1 MTMAGLLHEKELSRK
16 TFLKGGG
23 ALVVGFSVAG
33 PLLAPGK
40 AAAKAAADR
49 LPNLD
54 PYATIT
60 RDTSQVDS
68 YIAIHADNTCSVL
81 CGGMDNGTGSGTGW
95 LMLAGEE
102 LNMDLSQMK
111 FVLPDTGVTVYP
123 QQVTAS
129 SFGTKGI
136 GPQVRTAAAYAKQT
150 LLGLASTQLGVPV
163 ASLTVKSGVVAGGG
177 KSVTY
182 GALLGDKLFNTKM
195 PVEGIYSGSGIG
207 LPGPD
212 GTPIDAGPNM
222 FGPYLKQ
229 GVPPTKQASEYTLV
243 GTRVPRIDIPD
254 IVTGTMT
261 YAGNIRVPGM
271 LHGRIVLPRGQGAYS
286 SGAKPLSVD
295 ESSIKHIPGAQLVR
309 RGDFVGVVAPHEY
322 DAIQAAAQL
331 KVTWADPPT
340 ISSSGNLWKQMRADD
355 AAGKAKADPGSIGAQ
370 YGAKYGPVGD
380 VDAALKSAAHVV
392 SQTYGYHYQLHGSI
406 GPQVA
411 VADVTPNGAR
421 VLTYAQGGS
430 SGLVPQVA
438 KWLGLPTNRV
448 RFTEF
453 HDSSHMG
460 SGSGNVNPS
469 LAAAVMSQI
478 VGKPVRVQNMR
489 WDEHGW
495 DHFGA
500 VFLHDI
506 RGGVDANGN
515 IVAFDRTEFSPAGG
529 STVIADQQL
538 GTPYPANPGRMA
550 IETSANGVQYEIPNW
565 RVIWKT
571 LPLYGN
577 YFGTSAMRASQ
588 SAQTTFGTEVFMD
601 ELAYAAKMDPVAFR
615 SQNVRKTQL
624 NGSVQAGA
632 VPVTWSFKDRFLAVL
647 NAVAQASNWQPRVA
661 ASNLSNDT
669 VVTGRGVS
677 FGPRAWPATFSAVV
691 VEIEVNK
698 KTGKILVNHIYA
710 AQDQGLTVNP
720 AGVEN
725 QIVGQVVMNTS
736 RALVEE
742 VAFNTKRQTSL
753 DWVTYPI
760 LRFKDSP
767 RKVTPIIIDRPEIPM
782 AGAGDHV
789 MEHVPAAI
797 ANAFFDATG
806 VRIREVPMT
815 PARVRAAL
823 AAKGEGTLGVT

>member
-1 MTMAGLLHEKELSRK
+1 MTGLMHERELSRK

-23 ALVVGFSVAG
+23 ALVVGFSMAG

-40 AAAKAAADR
+40 ATADVSR
-49 LPNLD
+49 LSPAD
-54 PYATIT
+54 PYATVV
-60 RDTSQVDS
+60 RDFSQVDS
-68 YIAIHADNTCSVL
+68 YIVIHPDNTCSVT

-95 LMLAGEE
+95 LLLAAEE
-102 LNMDLSQMK
+102 LNMALSQMR
-111 FVLPDTGVTVYP
+111 FVLPDTAVTAHP
-123 QQVTAS
+123 QQGTSS

-163 ASLTVKSGVVAGGG
+163 ANLTVKAGIVSGGG

-182 GALLGDKLFNTKM
+182 GALIGDKLFNTKM

-229 GVPPTKQASEYTLV
+229 GVPPTKQVSEYTLV

-254 IVTGTMT
+254 IVTGKTT
-261 YAGNIRVPGM
+261 YVANIRVPGM
-271 LHGRIVLPRGQGAYS
+271 VHGRMVLPRGQGAYT

-295 ESSIKHIPGAQLVR
+295 ESSIKHIPNVQVIR
-309 RGDFVGVVAPHEY
+309 KGDFVGVVAEKEY

-355 AAGKAKADPGSIGAQ
+355 TAGRAKADPGSIGAQ
-370 YGAKYGPVGD
+370 YGAKYGPIGN

-392 SQTYGYHYQLHGSI
+392 SATYGYHYQSHAPI

-421 VLTYAQGGS
+421 IFTYAQGV
-430 SGLVPQVA
+430 SGVPAQVA
-438 KWLGLPTNRV
+438 QWIGLPASRV
-448 RFTEF
+448 RATEF
-453 HDSSHMG
+453 WGSSHMG
-460 SGSGNVNPS
+460 GGGGVNPS
-469 LAAAVMSQI
+469 VAAAVMSQA

-489 WDEHGW
+489 WDQQGW
-495 DHFGA
+495 DSYGA

-515 IVAFDRTEFSPAGG
+515 IVAFERTEFSPSGA
-529 STVIADQQL
+529 STVITQQQL
-538 GTPYPANPGRMA
+538 GTPYPANTGRMA

-565 RVIWKT
+565 RVLWKT

-577 YFGTSAMRASQ
+577 YFPTTFMRASQ
-588 SAQTTFGTEVFMD
+588 SAQTTFGTEVFAD
-601 ELAYAAKMDPVAFR
+601 ELAYAAKMDPIAFR
-615 SQNVRKTQL
+615 RQNVRKTQL
-624 NGSVQAGA
+624 IGSVQAGA
-632 VPVTWSFKDRFLAVL
+632 AQVTWSFQERFLAVL
-647 NAVAQASNWQPRVA
+647 NAVAQASNWKPRVA
-661 ASNLSNDT
+661 ASNLSSET

-677 FGPRAWPATFSAVV
+677 FGPRAWPATFGAVV

-710 AQDQGLTVNP
+710 AQDSGLTVNP

-725 QIVGQVVMNTS
+725 QIVGQVVMNTG

-742 VAFNTKRQTSL
+742 VRFNTKRTTSL

-760 LRFKDSP
+760 LRFKDAP
-767 RKVTPIIIDRPEIPM
+767 RKVTPIVIARPEIQM

-823 AAKGEGTLGVT
+823 AAKGEGTLGIE